1 MKVKNLHSWNLT
13 TKEAAQIQT
22 QLASRVIKVGKP
34 NQVKSVAGA
43 DLSSPDSK
51 GMVTGAVVVLSY
63 PELKILEVATS
74 SGKPAMPYIP
84 GFLSFRES
92 PVILEAWEKLKTKPQ
107 LLIVDGQG
115 VAHPRRFGVASHLG
129 LWLDIPAIG
138 CAKSVLVGK
147 YSSLSGETGSA
158 VPLMDKGEEVGKV
171 VLTLKGHPPLY
182 ISIGHK
188 ISLEQAIHWI
198 LSLCRANR
206 LPEPIRLAHLAASG
220 HLTGNETSA

>member
-1 MKVKNLHSWNLT
+1 MHVWNLT
-13 TKEAAQIQT
+13 TKEAAQIQS
-22 QLASRVIKVGKP
+22 QLASRVIREGKL
-34 NQVKSVAGA
+34 NRVKAVAGA

-92 PVILEAWEKLKTKPQ
+92 PIILEAWKKLKTKPQ

-115 VAHPRRFGVASHLG
+115 IAHPRRFGVASHLG
-129 LWLDIPAIG
+129 LWVNIPTIG

-147 YSSLSGETGSA
+147 YNSLPDEAGAA

-171 VLTLKGHPPLY
+171 VLPLKGHPPLY

-188 ISLEQAIHWI
+188 ISLEQATYWI
-198 LSLCRANR
+198 LSLCRENR
-206 LPEPIRLAHLAASG
+206 LPEPIRMAHLAASG
-220 HLTGNETSA
+220 HLTGNEN